1 MNRLLTLALPLIV
14 VSGAA
19 SAVDLQT
26 VYDHALSADPVM
38 RQAEALHLAS
48 RETRTQAILDMLPLD
63 TNVSKTW
70 NGRESNS
77 VATPILG
84 NLSLQVNLFSWAKW
98 VALKQANSVVAQ
110 GEANYQAARQDLIL
124 RVAQQYFAVLAA
136 KDTLAAQASALQSV
150 NRQLEQAERRF
161 EVGLIA
167 VTDVQIARAARDST
181 AAAVIAAKR
190 VVANAEEQ
198 LRATTSEKYN
208 QLAEP
213 SATMPLLTPDPASED
228 AWVSTALSQNAT
240 LIASRMSAD
249 INHAQYLAAIGGHL
263 PTVTASATRSWN
275 LEDTNSPGTL
285 VRLPGNDPT
294 NSTLGF
300 INTQDVI
307 WSVAV
312 TVPIFSAG
320 ATQSRVRQARYLWN
334 AGQAGY
340 DFTLRQTEQQA
351 RDAYQGVISQI
362 AQVGALKQA
371 VQSNQVSLQATEAGY
386 EVGTKTAID
395 VLSSRELLVQA
406 QTNYSQAK
414 YGYLNNII
422 ALRLAAGNLDP
433 SSIRQINGWLV
444 EPPPPPPEGQST
456 AMPATNPAPTSTV
469 PPDTSTAPASDTV
482 PASGNAPATTIT
494 TVPADVM
501 LPAPTTPPANS
512 PQTGPSP
519 QPAAPAPRPE
529 TGPRVI
535 PTPTPSTAPPPPPSP
550 R

>member
-14 VSGAA
+14 AAGAA
-19 SAVDLQT
+19 GAVDLQT
-26 VYDHALSADPVM
+26 VYDHALSSDPIM

-70 NGRESNS
+70 NGRDNAN

-98 VALKQANSVVAQ
+98 IALKQANSVVAQ
-110 GEANYQAARQDLIL
+110 GEANYLAARQDLIT
-124 RVAQQYFAVLAA
+124 RVGQQYFAVLAA
-136 KDTLAAQASALQSV
+136 KDALAAQASALQSV
-150 NRQLEQAERRF
+150 TRQLEQAERRF

-198 LRATTSEKYN
+198 LRATPSEKYTR
-208 QLAEP
+208 LAEP
-213 SATMPLLTPDPASED
+213 GGSMPLLTPDPASED
-228 AWVSTALSQNAT
+228 AWVSTALTQNAT
-240 LIASRMSAD
+240 LIASRMNSD
-249 INHAQYLAAIGGHL
+249 IAHEQYLAAIGGHL
-263 PTVTASATRSWN
+263 PSVTASATRSWN
-275 LEDTNSPGTL
+275 LDDTSSPGTFL
-285 VRLPGNDPT
+285 RLPGGNDLT
-294 NSTLGF
+294 SSLGF
-300 INTQDVI
+300 INTKDII
-307 WSVAV
+307 WSVGV

-340 DFTLRQTEQQA
+340 EFTLRQTEQQA

-371 VQSNQVSLQATEAGY
+371 VESTRVSLQATEAGY

-433 SSIRQINGWLV
+433 STIRQINAWLV
-444 EPPPPPPEGQST
+444 EPPPPPPEDLST
-456 AMPATNPAPTSTV
+456 AMPPTTTSAPNSA
-469 PPDTSTAPASDTV
+469 TAPSSTTAPGSTTAPVSTIITV
-482 PASGNAPATTIT
+482 PAG
-494 TVPADVM
+494 TV
-501 LPAPTTPPANS
+501 LPAPA
-512 PQTGPSP
+512 
-519 QPAAPAPRPE
+519 AAPAPVPATGPKAAPPPPASVPE

-535 PTPTPSTAPPPPPSP
+535 PTPLETRPAPPPAP